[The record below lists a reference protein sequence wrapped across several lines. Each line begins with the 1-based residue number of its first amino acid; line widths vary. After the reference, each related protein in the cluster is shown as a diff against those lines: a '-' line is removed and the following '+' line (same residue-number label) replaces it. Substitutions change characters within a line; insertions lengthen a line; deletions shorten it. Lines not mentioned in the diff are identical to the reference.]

1 MALPRRL
8 ALVTAPRPG
17 EGFGSWTDR
26 MAWLNRCSPGV
37 MADLLGLELRGSSP
51 EVRPRVCGVRADDGV
66 RRAVCAATGV
76 AGGAVD
82 RMHLAVFDPG
92 PLSAAAVL
100 SVGETAARAS
110 AGREWV
116 EVSGSRACPRC
127 LLASGGVWQ
136 LWWKLSCAGVCPVHG
151 VVLLDRCPSCGCVLR
166 WGGTRPRVLPVAWSR
181 PPTVCAS
188 SVGGRPCP
196 QWLPLARVRPASASV
211 GEFQRRWLEIAYGRG
226 RPAVGGVEVS
236 AAEWFAAFRA
246 CVLLLRLG
254 LPGVLGRLHGVPGW
268 CGQALLEERAE
279 RGPYGRRFGW
289 GPASASAAAAF
300 LIVVMPLLEAADAR
314 ELSGRVRPL
323 ARAAIEAGCFGARPL
338 ARLEVP
344 EVFARA
350 VTSHAP
356 ARRWVK
362 TPW

>member
-1 MALPRRL
+1 MVLPRRL

-17 EGFGSWTDR
+17 EAFGSWTDR

-51 EVRPRVCGVRADDGV
+51 EVRPRVFGVLADEGL
-66 RRAVCAATGV
+66 RHAVCAATGV

-92 PLSAAAVL
+92 PLSAAAAL
-100 SVGETAARAS
+100 AVGETAARAS

-166 WGGTRPRVLPVAWSR
+166 WGGKRPRVLPVAWSR

-188 SVGGRPCP
+188 SIGGRPCP
-196 QWLPLARVRPASASV
+196 QWLPLSRVRPAAASV
-211 GEFQRRWLEIAYGRG
+211 GEFQRRWLEIAYGRV

-236 AAEWFAAFRA
+236 AAEWFAAFRGVRDA
-246 CVLLLRLG
+246 AEARPAGSSGPSTRPAWLVWAGAAGGAGGARALRKAVRLG
-254 LPGVLGRLHGVPGW
+254 PCFGFGSCGVPH
-268 CGQALLEERAE
+268 
-279 RGPYGRRFGW
+279 GR
-289 GPASASAAAAF
+289 
-300 LIVVMPLLEAADAR
+300 DA
-314 ELSGRVRPL
+314 V
-323 ARAAIEAGCFGARPL
+323 AGGG
-338 ARLEVP
+338 
-344 EVFARA
+344 
-350 VTSHAP
+350 
-356 ARRWVK
+356 
-362 TPW
+362 